1 MRFDETDRDTVHLL
15 RMFNRQLARKL
26 RLLNWNLSG
35 TGLNMTQGNIL
46 WEISRSGRK
55 SWGQLAKTVLID
67 KGLLSRNLKV
77 LEGRQLINRV
87 RDRRDNRRF
96 EFLITE
102 AGKKMVAEVNDRA
115 DQRIEEIL
123 KSIKP
128 SELASLIAGLMIYGR
143 VMGLSMETGTPVHIR
158 SHRIGDASSVAFLHG
173 TLYSEE
179 YALDST
185 FELEVGQGI
194 MEFVAQF
201 DPEWDGFWVA
211 EAGDDVVGAIVIVHR
226 GRELAQLRW
235 FILRPAYRGLGV
247 GRKLMTCALD
257 FCRDK
262 QFKKVFLWTFDEL
275 HAAIHLYRSL
285 GFKRTETKTHRRWG
299 RDLTEECYELDLEGD
314 FGDNRGWNMR
324 RGI

>member
-1 MRFDETDRDTVHLL
+1 MRSGDMDRDTVRLV
-15 RMFNRQLARKL
+15 RTFNRHLARKL

-55 SWGQLAKTVLID
+55 SWDQLAKTLLID

-87 RDRRDNRRF
+87 RDRRDNRKF

-102 AGKKMVAEVNDRA
+102 AGEKMAASINDRV

-128 SELASLIAGLMIYGR
+128 SELTSLVAGLMIYGR
-143 VMGLSMETGTPVHIR
+143 AMELPMETCTPVHIR
-158 SHRIGDASSVAFLHG
+158 PHRIGDASYVTLLHG

-179 YALDST
+179 YGLDST
-185 FELEVGQGI
+185 FELEVGQEI

-211 EAGDDVVGAIVIVHR
+211 EAGDHVVGAIVIVHR

-235 FILRPAYRGLGV
+235 FILRPTYRGLGL
-247 GRKLMTCALD
+247 GRKLMTCAVD

-275 HAAIHLYRSL
+275 DAAIYLYRSF

-299 RDLTEECYELDLEGD
+299 RDLTEERYELDLESGL
-314 FGDNRGWNMR
+314 GGNHG
-324 RGI
+324 

>member
-1 MRFDETDRDTVHLL
+1 MKSDEIDGDTVRLV
-15 RMFNRQLARKL
+15 RTFNRQLARKL

-35 TGLNMTQGNIL
+35 TELNMTQGNIL

-55 SWGQLAKTVLID
+55 TWDQLAKTLLID
-67 KGLLSRNLKV
+67 KGLLSRNLKI
-77 LEGRQLINRV
+77 LEQRQLINRE
-87 RDRRDNRRF
+87 RDRRDNRKY
-96 EFLITE
+96 EFLMTE
-102 AGKKMVAEVNDRA
+102 AGEKMVAAVNDRA

-128 SELASLIAGLMIYGR
+128 SELDSLVAGLMIYGR
-143 VMGLSMETGTPVHIR
+143 AVGLPMETRTPVHIR
-158 SHRIGDASSVAFLHG
+158 PHGIGDASYVTLLHG

-179 YALDST
+179 YGLDST

-211 EAGDDVVGAIVIVHR
+211 EAGDHVVGAIVIVHR

-235 FILRPAYRGLGV
+235 FILRPAYRGLGL
-247 GRKLMTCALD
+247 GRKLMTCAVD

-262 QFKKVFLWTFDEL
+262 QFKRVFLWTFDEL
-275 HAAIHLYRSL
+275 HVAIHLYRSF
-285 GFKRTETKTHRRWG
+285 GFKRIETETHRRWG
-299 RDLTEECYELDLEGD
+299 RDLTEERYELDLESGL
-314 FGDNRGWNMR
+314 GGNPGWNMR
-324 RGI
+324 A

>member
-1 MRFDETDRDTVHLL
+1 MRSGEIDRDTVRLV
-15 RMFNRQLARKL
+15 RTFNRHLAQKL

-55 SWGQLAKTVLID
+55 SWDQLAKTLLID
-67 KGLLSRNLKV
+67 RGLLSRNLKV

-87 RDRRDNRRF
+87 RDRRDNRKF

-102 AGKKMVAEVNDRA
+102 AGEKMAAAVNDRA

-128 SELASLIAGLMIYGR
+128 SELASLVAGLMIYGR
-143 VMGLSMETGTPVHIR
+143 AMELPMETRTPVHIR
-158 SHRIGDASSVAFLHG
+158 PHRIGDASYVSLLHG

-179 YALDST
+179 YGLDST

-194 MEFVAQF
+194 MEFVGQF

-211 EAGDDVVGAIVIVHR
+211 EAGDHVVGAIVIVHR

-235 FILRPAYRGLGV
+235 FILRPAYRGLGL
-247 GRKLMTCALD
+247 GRKLMTCAVD

-275 HAAIHLYRSL
+275 DAAIHLYRSF
-285 GFKRTETKTHRRWG
+285 GFKRTETKNHRRWG
-299 RDLTEECYELDLEGD
+299 RDLIEERYELDLESGL
-314 FGDNRGWNMR
+314 GGNRG
-324 RGI
+324 

>member
-1 MRFDETDRDTVHLL
+1 MRSGEIDRDTVRLV
-15 RMFNRQLARKL
+15 RTFNRHLAQKL

-55 SWGQLAKTVLID
+55 SWDQLAKTLLID
-67 KGLLSRNLKV
+67 RGLLSRNLKV

-87 RDRRDNRRF
+87 RDRRDNRKF

-102 AGKKMVAEVNDRA
+102 AGEKMAAAVNDRA

-128 SELASLIAGLMIYGR
+128 SELASLVAGLMIYGR
-143 VMGLSMETGTPVHIR
+143 AMELPMETRTPVHIR
-158 SHRIGDASSVAFLHG
+158 PHRIGDASYVSLLHG

-179 YALDST
+179 YGLDST

-194 MEFVAQF
+194 MEFVGQF

-211 EAGDDVVGAIVIVHR
+211 EAGDHVVGAIVIVHR

-235 FILRPAYRGLGV
+235 FILRPAYRGLGL
-247 GRKLMTCALD
+247 GRKLMTCAVD

-275 HAAIHLYRSL
+275 DAAIHLYRSF

-299 RDLTEECYELDLEGD
+299 RDLIEERYDLDLESGL
-314 FGDNRGWNMR
+314 GGNRG
-324 RGI
+324 